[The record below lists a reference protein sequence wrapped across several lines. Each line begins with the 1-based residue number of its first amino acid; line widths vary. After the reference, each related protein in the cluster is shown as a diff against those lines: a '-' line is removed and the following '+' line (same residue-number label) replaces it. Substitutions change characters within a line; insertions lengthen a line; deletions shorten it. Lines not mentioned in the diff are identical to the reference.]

1 MKQPKHEPIPSEF
14 RNVYEQQMPFRYRPE
29 ERPIVF
35 LQLWIAETGINGRNN
50 RR

>member
-14 RNVYEQQMPFRYRPE
+14 RNVYEQQMPFRYGPE

-35 LQLWIAETGINGRNN
+35 LQLWIAETGINERNN